1 MTYDIIVL
9 ENPRFRASTENDKPA
24 FSILNNLHFG
34 ERFWKKAFP
43 VTVNNVWT
51 VSQSRRKNLHFQSK
65 TETDRIGRYSYDDGH
80 RSENITFRIFS
91 NFVSFIPI
99 CWKYQMLVNFP
110 VVDLLGTALK
120 FRRERKICRDVFTSS
135 IKRPV
140 RRESRCCRAVTTK
153 KCRRKRDACAKFL
166 FCL

>member
-1 MTYDIIVL
+1 
-9 ENPRFRASTENDKPA
+9 
-24 FSILNNLHFG
+24 
-34 ERFWKKAFP
+34 
-43 VTVNNVWT
+43 
-51 VSQSRRKNLHFQSK
+51 
-65 TETDRIGRYSYDDGH
+65 
-80 RSENITFRIFS
+80 
-91 NFVSFIPI
+91 
-99 CWKYQMLVNFP
+99 MLVNFP

-140 RRESRCCRAVTTK
+140 RRESRCCRAVTAK